1 MPYYTELKDE
11 ETDFNK
17 MNLLAES
24 EKIFNAKM
32 QKGYDDAMQGRVKPI
47 EQAFSDIKKRFE

>member
-1 MPYYTELKDE
+1 MPYYTELKDK
-11 ETDFNK
+11 ETDYNK

-24 EKIFNAKM
+24 EKIFNEKM
-32 QKGYDDAMQGRVKPI
+32 QKGYEDAIHGRVKSI